1 MKKHILGIQIAN
13 PAEVGEKLQ
22 DILTKYGCTIRT
34 RMGLHNDEEDG
45 SEGLIILELMDDLE
59 EITNLKK
66 ALSQLDNVVIKEMV
80 FE

>member
-13 PAEVGEKLQ
+13 PAEAGEKLQ

>member
-13 PAEVGEKLQ
+13 PAEAGERLQ
-22 DILTKYGCTIRT
+22 DTLTKYGCTIRT

-45 SEGLIILELMDDLE
+45 SEGLIILELMNDPE

-66 ALSQLDNVVIKEMV
+66 ALSQLENVEMKEMV
-80 FE
+80 FG